1 MHDSMDEGHDN
12 EKRRKTIGEMHQ
24 NREPRSLMSFL
35 SSPVLQQSEEGWGV
49 PEDGEVAGDGGG
61 KDSVSSDLN
70 GSMPFSGV
78 SMCRGGIYTA
88 VHHRVSKPMLF
99 LQSGHG
105 SGIAARSYMTPLD
118 PRAEYETA
126 LVLRL

>member
-1 MHDSMDEGHDN
+1 MDEGHDN
-12 EKRRKTIGEMHQ
+12 EKRRKTIGTIHQ
-24 NREPRSLMSFL
+24 SHEITSVLPFL
-35 SSPVLQQSEEGWGV
+35 SSPVLQQPEEGWRV